1 MSPAPPAKR
10 KTSGAKTSAAIG
22 QTLYGIAAIAVRRG
36 SRDISLTAASTLS
49 TLHRTG
55 PRRITDLAVLQNVT
69 QPSMTALVSA
79 LERSG
84 WVERRTDPADKRVVL
99 AALTANGL
107 DYVLARRRAGA
118 DAITL
123 LIDKLPTEESEALA
137 GAMVALEQLLDLGEE
152 QRDRRTLTTNKD
164 SIGGDQ

>member
-1 MSPAPPAKR
+1 
-10 KTSGAKTSAAIG
+10 
-22 QTLYGIAAIAVRRG
+22 
-36 SRDISLTAASTLS
+36 LS

-84 WVERRTDPADKRVVL
+84 WVERRTDLADKRVVL
-99 AALTANGL
+99 AALTPKGL

-118 DAITL
+118 DAISL
-123 LIDKLPTEESEALA
+123 LIDKLPSEEYEALA
-137 GAMVALEQLLDLGEE
+137 GAMVALEHLLDLEEE
-152 QRDRRTLTTNKD
+152 QRDRGTLTTDKRPAGVD
-164 SIGGDQ
+164 A